1 MPLLVDLIPR
11 YEAAQHGLGRRPDG
25 VRQYIYSLH
34 RFTAWCGEASTTV
47 DLTRQ
52 RILDYRDFLGLAH
65 ASASIINELAV
76 VSSFCD
82 FLVERELLQV
92 NPCYGVA
99 RPKKKGPAPDPLS
112 PEEVAT
118 LLEAI
123 VRPSGLTMESDYVWR
138 RNRRIIYLMLF
149 AGFRRSDC
157 MVLRWQHVDFAGEI
171 MQLVGDTKGGKP
183 RRVAMHPDLIA
194 ELRITPEYE
203 RQPHFAVCG
212 LATGKALSRGGI
224 EHVFDIWLEKD
235 LRIDDKLG
243 THLHPHK
250 LRTTFATYFAWSTGG
265 DVLTL
270 QKLLGH
276 NDPKTTTYY
285 VLNDD
290 TEKRRQIKKLRFERP
305 KDD

>member
-1 MPLLVDLIPR
+1 MLADLVPR
-11 YEAAQHGLGRRPDG
+11 YEAAQHGLGRRPEG
-25 VRQYIYSLH
+25 VRQYVYSLR
-34 RFTAWCGEASTTV
+34 RFVAWLGDTATID
-47 DLTRQ
+47 DLSRA
-52 RILDYRDFLGLAH
+52 RILDYRDHLGLAH
-65 ASASIINELAV
+65 ANASIINELSV

-82 FLVERELLQV
+82 WLVERELIAT
-92 NPCYGVA
+92 NPCRGIA

-112 PEEVAT
+112 PEQVR
-118 LLEAI
+118 LLLQAI
-123 VRPSGLTMESDYVWR
+123 AKPAGLTLDSDYVWR
-138 RNRRIIYLMLF
+138 RNRRIVYLMLF

-157 MVLRWQHVDFAGEI
+157 MVLHWQHVDFEAEI

-183 RRVAMHPDLIA
+183 RRVAIHPDLAA
-194 ELRITPEYE
+194 ELLLTPDHE

-212 LATGKALSRGGI
+212 MASGKALSRGGI

-243 THLHPHK
+243 VHLHPHK

-276 NDPKTTTYY
+276 SDPKTTTYY

-290 TEKRRQIKKLRFERP
+290 AEKRRQIKKLRFQRP
-305 KDD
+305 KGE